1 MCEKGTCK
9 CLNCLNMPATAA
21 ARDGAIKAI
30 LARNAHAFSTKFTL
44 LTTAVSAS
52 GDAAWNGSSGDGSSG
67 GTGSSGSGNGVGSG
81 LAAPAPVHKVGCRCR
96 KSACLKKYCECFH
109 AGAACSLQCSCIGC
123 KNSKPIDD
131 NDPGSGNSS
140 ALSFLNMATKDAAAD
155 VSPTGEALVRAL
167 LKASGAH
174 SGSSSSH
181 PPSSKKR
188 PISTMLSD
196 ASMLDAAEDL
206 AWMKTG
212 SPRKS
217 GASPAHA
224 GSSGSSSSA
233 RGRGLS
239 LDHALEH
246 EPSLQLDLPS
256 SSARSTN
263 GSNSSSGSNSSRDSR
278 SGSEGSSGGGSGDGD
293 NVAMASEPSSSGASS
308 FGHNEAGSWGI
319 SSSSSSVEHASVG
332 DSSGASGDSCQ
343 RELALD
349 EHHQQQERGEAD
361 SPPPGSP
368 RERGYPPRTRVVA
381 RDNNSPPGSPSS
393 RSLKRAF
400 SDPPASPPDPN
411 ISPRTSSSVAG
422 RLPGEVEAALALLT
436 YSPKKK
442 ILPSFQPPVVPSSP
456 NSGSGSSGS
465 EESDAFAEFPTAAAW
480 AEPSA
485 DESRPDV
492 RGEPP
497 AVM

>member
-21 ARDGAIKAI
+21 ARDRAIKAI

-44 LTTAVSAS
+44 QTTTAVSAS
-52 GDAAWNGSSGDGSSG
+52 GDAAWDGTSGDGSSG
-67 GTGSSGSGNGVGSG
+67 TGSSAGSNGLGSG

-109 AGAACSLQCSCIGC
+109 AGAACSLQCSCVNC
-123 KNSKPIDD
+123 KNSKPVDD
-131 NDPGSGNSS
+131 NYDASGNSS
-140 ALSFLNMATKDAAAD
+140 ALALVSMATKDAAAE

-167 LKASGAH
+167 LNASGAH
-174 SGSSSSH
+174 SGSNSSH
-181 PPSSKKR
+181 HHQGSKKR
-188 PISTMLSD
+188 SMAAMMSD

-217 GASPAHA
+217 TGASPSH
-224 GSSGSSSSA
+224 GGSA

-239 LDHALEH
+239 LDRALET

-256 SSARSTN
+256 SRSAN
-263 GSNSSSGSNSSRDSR
+263 GSSSGSNSSRDSR
-278 SGSEGSSGGGSGDGD
+278 SGSESSSGGGGEGT
-293 NVAMASEPSSSGASS
+293 VATEPSVGEDRSSASS
-308 FGHNEAGSWGI
+308 RKGPVFRNA
-319 SSSSSSVEHASVG
+319 SSSTEHGFGSDG
-332 DSSGASGDSCQ
+332 CQ

-349 EHHQQQERGEAD
+349 EHHQQQRGEDAAMSSD
-361 SPPPGSP
+361 LSPPGSP
-368 RERGYPPRTRVVA
+368 REGGFSPRTRILA
-381 RDNNSPPGSPSS
+381 RDSGSGNSGWNPSPNGSPSS
-393 RSLKRAF
+393 RSLKRAR
-400 SDPPASPPDPN
+400 SDPTASPN
-411 ISPRTSSSVAG
+411 GSSSPSPSSSVAG

-442 ILPSFQPPVVPSSP
+442 MLSSQPVSRPSPG
-456 NSGSGSSGS
+456 SGSG
-465 EESDAFAEFPTAAAW
+465 ESDAFAEFPAATAWVEPAA
-480 AEPSA
+480 
-485 DESRPDV
+485 DDTRPDV